1 LHLSTRKDGV
11 RWGPRIDG
19 HPGTKPL
26 EGTRQ
31 MAQSGRDSLSSELVY
46 QGPLIG
52 MKETK
57 PKEEQETVPAKKPVA
72 REKRI
77 PTEQVR

>member
-1 LHLSTRKDGV
+1 
-11 RWGPRIDG
+11 
-19 HPGTKPL
+19 
-26 EGTRQ
+26 
-31 MAQSGRDSLSSELVY
+31 MAESGRDSLSSELVY

-77 PTEQVR
+77 PTEQVM